1 MAFDYDTSNT
11 GVFFRIGKFIKY
23 INSRLATATTTLP
36 AELKAIVDPYE
47 AADMTGQIDGVY
59 NSFDEMQQAVTNERN
74 TLAGY
79 IDATLLDRDTV
90 LEQLAVTNAN
100 LDEVLPA
107 LIRQMGIDSESVD
120 ASTVTLGSVTA
131 ASGNTGNGTILIT
144 KVLDGYNAPL
154 DGGPA
159 IVQYAGL
166 NSELC
171 VGSETMTLDCTADN
185 DRDGLPEGSEAFT
198 WKGGIADVV
207 LGWQTEGSGDG
218 PSLTAAGGVSLLSNG
233 TFEDFTDDEPNGWDV
248 IAGTV
253 ATHILQTTAEQYRG
267 DSALH
272 FDGDN
277 TQASIKIS
285 QTIPQGQMQSR
296 RGYFVSVRL
305 KASAASGTGSFTLMF
320 EGTGYTASSSEK
332 VAISAGAMPTSYT
345 LYSFFVCTPATLPDD
360 WALTI
365 NNAGTPGASSN
376 VYVDD
381 VFVVPAVY
389 HGGVAAAVIP
399 GSTPFAV
406 SDRFTFTVA
415 NDAAGTIQ
423 EFFRKWYKVQLPSNG
438 AGSETI
444 LDSLAT

>member
-11 GVFFRIGKFIKY
+11 GVFFRIGKLIKY
-23 INSRLATATTTLP
+23 INTRLASATTTLP
-36 AELKAIVDPYE
+36 AELKTIVDPYE
-47 AADMTGQIDGVY
+47 AADMTGQIDGI
-59 NSFDEMQQAVTNERN
+59 FDDYDAMQQGVTSERN

-79 IDATLLDRDTV
+79 VDNTLLDRDTV

-107 LIRQMGIDSESVD
+107 LIRQMITDSESID
-120 ASTVTLGSVTA
+120 ASVVTLGTVTA
-131 ASGNTGNGTILIT
+131 NGSNTGNGTLLIT
-144 KVLDGYNAPL
+144 KVLDGYNSPL

-159 IVQYAGL
+159 IIQYAGL
-166 NSELC
+166 DSQLC
-171 VGSETMTLDCTADN
+171 VPSETMTIECIADN
-185 DRDGLPEGSEAFT
+185 DRDGLPEGSESFS
-198 WKGGIADVV
+198 WKGGITDET

-218 PSLTAAGGVSLLSNG
+218 PSLTAAGGVSLLANG

-248 IAGTV
+248 LAGTV
-253 ATHILQTTAEQYRG
+253 ATHIKETTTQQYRG
-267 DSALH
+267 DAALH
-272 FDGDN
+272 FDGDGA
-277 TQASIKIS
+277 QASIKVS

-305 KASAASGTGSFTLMF
+305 KASAASGTGSFTMMF
-320 EGTGYTASSSEK
+320 EATGYTATSTEK
-332 VAISAGAMPTSYT
+332 VAITAGSMPTSYA
-345 LYSFFVCTPATLPDD
+345 LYSFFICTPATLPDD

-381 VFVVPAVY
+381 VFIVPAVY
-389 HGGVAAAVIP
+389 HGGVAAVVIP
-399 GSTPFAV
+399 GATPFAV

-423 EFFRKWYKVQLPSNG
+423 EFFRKWYKVQLPSNN